1 MKKIKLANFI
11 YFINFIFFIQQIVWL
26 LLNKTDMT
34 KRLKLP
40 GKMTRHANCS
50 QTQEL

>member
-11 YFINFIFFIQQIVWL
+11 FLHQIVWL

-34 KRLKLP
+34 KRLKLA